1 MKKIGSIII
10 LFCAVAVIG
19 QDIIDNPSK
28 AVHPNAGRIIEL
40 NEVLQIR
47 EVPGKFQFVSP
58 HNLKVNDQKEIFVLD
73 RQQLLQFD
81 SQGAFVRNYFRF
93 GNGPGE
99 VTSISNYQPFENG
112 LIIHGI
118 PPKILRYN
126 DSGTLTQEIPIRTK
140 VRLSDFQIF
149 RENRYFFMEK
159 DWSQLSGNEKV
170 LNIPLQFYSIHQN
183 GETLTT
189 YDAKLSARYFF
200 AQAGGERAIIQ
211 VDRQISVPW
220 GKYLALTNTPD
231 YLISLFDLD
240 SGLIV
245 RRIRREYDRVRS
257 KGSGSAEGPQI
268 SLGGKTYGRPNK
280 DYEDDIVGLV
290 ASGSN
295 LWVINSR
302 TTDSSSTHID
312 VFNKRGEFLDQFIL
326 RFKNGLPPKLFD
338 KFQLYVDGSDL
349 YAIMRGVDEYYYI
362 GKFQLKDEIPRPP
375 NPRSTSSMRFLGS
388 SGILL
393 GNRVR

>member
-1 MKKIGSIII
+1 MKKIWSIII
-10 LFCAVAVIG
+10 LLYAVAVSG
-19 QDIIDNPSK
+19 QDIVDNPSK

-40 NEVLQIR
+40 TEMLQIR
-47 EVPGKFQFVSP
+47 DASGKFQFVSP
-58 HNLKVNDQKEIFVLD
+58 RNLQVNDQKEIFVLD
-73 RQQLLQFD
+73 RQQLLHFD
-81 SQGAFVRNYFRF
+81 SQGTFIRNYFRL

-112 LIIHGI
+112 LIVHGI

-126 DSGTLTQEIPIRTK
+126 DSGTLTQEIAMRTK
-140 VRLSDFQIF
+140 VRLSDFQVF

-170 LNIPLQFYSIHQN
+170 QNLPLQFYSVQQD
-183 GETLTT
+183 GETLTA

-211 VDRQISVPW
+211 VDKQISVPW
-220 GKYLALTNTPD
+220 GEYLALISTPD
-231 YLISLFDLD
+231 YLISLFDLE

-245 RRIRREYDRVRS
+245 RGIRREYDRVRS
-257 KGSGSAEGPQI
+257 KGSGSAVGPQI
-268 SLGGKTYGRPNK
+268 SLGGKTYGRPDK
-280 DYEDDIVGLV
+280 DYEDDIIGLV

-302 TTDSSSTHID
+302 TTDSGGMHID

-326 RFKNGLPPKLFD
+326 RFKNGLPPKIYD
-338 KFQLYVDGSDL
+338 EFQLYVDGSDL
-349 YAIMRGVDEYYYI
+349 YAIMKGLDEYYYI
-362 GKFQLKDEIPRPP
+362 GKFKLKDEIPRPP
-375 NPRSTSSMRFLGS
+375 NPRPAPSCDF
-388 SGILL
+388 
-393 GNRVR
+393 